1 MLSYILSI
9 KHSLY
14 KLVLVTHALDLW
26 AREAEEEGSLSFEAS
41 MVYRERSRTARD
53 AEKDLVLEGKKMKK
67 KCLFRKLIRKT
78 ES

>member
-1 MLSYILSI
+1 M
-9 KHSLY
+9 
-14 KLVLVTHALDLW
+14 THALDLW